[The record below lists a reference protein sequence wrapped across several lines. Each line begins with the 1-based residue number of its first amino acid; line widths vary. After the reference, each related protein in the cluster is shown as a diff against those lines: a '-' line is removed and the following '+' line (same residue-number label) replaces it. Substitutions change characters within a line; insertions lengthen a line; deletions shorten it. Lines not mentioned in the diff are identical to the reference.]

1 MSMSLAQSPEPMYL
15 EVFKKKKKKK
25 EGEFELLGNIKLS
38 SQAIS
43 AIDLFSRY
51 HMLYGPRQ
59 GYSPKGKTM
68 L

>member
-15 EVFKKKKKKK
+15 EVFKKKKKK

-43 AIDLFSRY
+43 AIDL
-51 HMLYGPRQ
+51 
-59 GYSPKGKTM
+59 
-68 L
+68 